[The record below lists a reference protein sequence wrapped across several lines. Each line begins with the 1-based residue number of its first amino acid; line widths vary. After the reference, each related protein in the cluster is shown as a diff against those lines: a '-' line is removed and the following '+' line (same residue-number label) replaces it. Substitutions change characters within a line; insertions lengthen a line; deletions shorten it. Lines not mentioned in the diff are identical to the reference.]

1 MVTAGSENETS
12 IFGPRPPT
20 ILPTRAT
27 KHPTKHRQ
35 QTTDSGHM
43 RGERV
48 AFPARAVQKRWP
60 QQISGHNKP
69 ATIMTMSVTG
79 YARVSTA
86 DQDPRAQ
93 VTELQAAGCDPIY
106 VEHAS
111 GATMERSQWNECN
124 RGLGRGDTLVVV
136 RIDRLGRSLADLVTL
151 LTDLNARG
159 VHLRS
164 LTEGIDTST
173 PLGTMFY
180 QLAGAFAEYERA
192 LISERTRAGL
202 DAARAAGQRIGRPP
216 ALTNEQK
223 ATARH
228 LHTQGHSIAATAR
241 ILGVSRATIRRA
253 LSE

>member
-1 MVTAGSENETS
+1 
-12 IFGPRPPT
+12 
-20 ILPTRAT
+20 
-27 KHPTKHRQ
+27 
-35 QTTDSGHM
+35 M
-43 RGERV
+43 RGERY

-69 ATIMTMSVTG
+69 ATIMAMSITG

-93 VTELQAAGCDPIY
+93 VAELQAAGCDPIY

-111 GATMERSQWNECN
+111 GATMERSQWSECN
-124 RGLGRGDTLVVV
+124 RGLGRGDILVVV

-159 VHLRS
+159 IQFRS
-164 LTEGIDTST
+164 LAEGIDTST
-173 PLGTMFY
+173 ALGRMTY
-180 QLAGAFAEYERA
+180 QLAATFAEYERT

-216 ALTNEQK
+216 ALTEEQK
-223 ATARH
+223 VSARQ
-228 LHTQGHSIAATAR
+228 LCAQGHSVAAAAR
-241 ILGVSRATIRRA
+241 VLGVSRATIRRA
-253 LSE
+253 IAEV

>member
-1 MVTAGSENETS
+1 MAMS
-12 IFGPRPPT
+12 I
-20 ILPTRAT
+20 
-27 KHPTKHRQ
+27 
-35 QTTDSGHM
+35 
-43 RGERV
+43 
-48 AFPARAVQKRWP
+48 
-60 QQISGHNKP
+60 
-69 ATIMTMSVTG
+69 TG

-93 VTELQAAGCDPIY
+93 VAELQAAGCDPIY

-111 GATMERSQWNECN
+111 GATMERSQWSECN
-124 RGLGRGDTLVVV
+124 RGLGRGDILVVV

-164 LTEGIDTST
+164 LAEGIDTST

-192 LISERTRAGL
+192 LISERTRA
-202 DAARAAGQRIGRPP
+202 AGHRIGCPP
-216 ALTNEQK
+216 ALTSEQK